1 MNDLL
6 LVLNASKRER
16 RLKIEEKKQKQ
27 AEAEKGTRQ
36 KRGRSDSSEF
46 APLASCGAIAV
57 VKDSSLTKRSR
68 GTCRRKHSKSTPVSF
83 FHALFSR
90 TLFHERLFCTQLTCD
105 MRLRMHTKNGTGHL
119 WLFPFVYS
127 ALMQGCID
135 ARHLLNCCDN
145 SRTIFG
151 CLAET
156 SFASPMS
163 TPRS

>member
-57 VKDSSLTKRSR
+57 IKDSSLTKRSR

-83 FHALFSR
+83 FYALFSCAFFMCFFHALFSR
-90 TLFHERLFCTQLTCD
+90 TLFTHSFHALFSRAPFLYAAYMRHVTPHAHEKRHRPPVAFPVCLFSSD
-105 MRLRMHTKNGTGHL
+105 AGMH
-119 WLFPFVYS
+119 
-127 ALMQGCID
+127 
-135 ARHLLNCCDN
+135 
-145 SRTIFG
+145 
-151 CLAET
+151 
-156 SFASPMS
+156 
-163 TPRS
+163 